1 MYRLPQRYQTHKDG
15 SRLYSLKQDSDETS
29 KTPQRQ
35 KKYNA
40 DNISS
45 STVRSTTQTDAIGK
59 FEPTETFSIPPSTLR
74 PFLLLLLSQFILFLG
89 VGAVIPI
96 IPIYSQSIGLSSTSN
111 GIVISAPAV
120 ALLITSRLS
129 AEYADRARK
138 PAMLLGMS
146 AIGLSDVGTAM
157 ASSLPAL
164 VAARLGLG
172 LGRGFAEAGERGM
185 LTDLANRAPGDWRG
199 RGLALQQ
206 ACVAVG
212 IACGAPLGGAVVDRF
227 GVRSGFLCVSAAAG
241 VCLGLYAL
249 LPETVG
255 RRSDADEHEDKDQ
268 SIDTTNDDANGVDDK
283 ADWIRLL
290 TTSSTWR
297 ALAVCQCG
305 SSFGYACKIAII
317 PILAA
322 NYLPGGI
329 TSSGFLLSAAGLAG
343 LIGAP
348 LGGYVTDQLGS
359 RFAASS
365 AGLLSGISLVL
376 IPFGLTLLDNIKS
389 TPLLDTVQFTVLN
402 DLGGPGPASFVV
414 LVLLWSIGA
423 SAQGPALIAL
433 AQQQAPVGREATALG
448 LPRAAGD
455 ATYIIAPL
463 ILGYAS
469 DVAGSSIPGV
479 ACAVAGSA
487 MCLGSLVLIFFPSS
501 PIARQ

>member
-1 MYRLPQRYQTHKDG
+1 
-15 SRLYSLKQDSDETS
+15 
-29 KTPQRQ
+29 
-35 KKYNA
+35 
-40 DNISS
+40 
-45 STVRSTTQTDAIGK
+45 
-59 FEPTETFSIPPSTLR
+59 
-74 PFLLLLLSQFILFLG
+74 
-89 VGAVIPI
+89 
-96 IPIYSQSIGLSSTSN
+96 
-111 GIVISAPAV
+111 
-120 ALLITSRLS
+120 
-129 AEYADRARK
+129 
-138 PAMLLGMS
+138 
-146 AIGLSDVGTAM
+146 
-157 ASSLPAL
+157 
-164 VAARLGLG
+164 
-172 LGRGFAEAGERGM
+172 M

-241 VCLGLYAL
+241 VCLALYSL

-255 RRSDADEHEDKDQ
+255 RRSDADDMENEDRD
-268 SIDTTNDDANGVDDK
+268 IVTTNDDGNDPNNR
-283 ADWIRLL
+283 ADWIQLL
-290 TTSSTWR
+290 ATSSTWR
-297 ALAVCQCG
+297 ALALCQSG

-317 PILAA
+317 PILSAK
-322 NYLPGGI
+322 YLPGGI
-329 TSSGFLLSAAGLAG
+329 TGSGFLLSAAGLAG

-348 LGGYVTDQLGS
+348 LGGYVTDRFGS
-359 RFAASS
+359 RFAASC

-376 IPFGLTLLDNIKS
+376 IPFGLTFLDKMETTS
-389 TPLLDTVQFTVLN
+389 LLDTTQSAILN
-402 DLGGPGPASFVV
+402 NLGGPGPASFVI

-479 ACAVAGSA
+479 ACAIAGA
-487 MCLGSLVLIFFPSS
+487 AICAGSLVLVFLPSS
-501 PIARQ
+501 PVSKQ